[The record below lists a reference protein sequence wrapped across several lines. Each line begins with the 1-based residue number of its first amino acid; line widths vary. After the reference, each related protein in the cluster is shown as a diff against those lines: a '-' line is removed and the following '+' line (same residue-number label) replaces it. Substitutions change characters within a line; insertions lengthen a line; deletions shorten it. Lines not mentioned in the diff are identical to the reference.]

1 MMKPVDPWDERYA
14 GSDYYYGVEPN
25 DFLREHAA
33 AILPGGRVL
42 CLAEGEGRNAVH
54 LARKGLDVTAV
65 DGSQAGLDK
74 LARLAARHGV
84 KVAAVRADLADY
96 RIEPGRWDAII
107 SIWCHVPE
115 ELRRT
120 LHRGAVAGLKPG
132 GVFILEAYRP
142 AQIGRGTGGPANP
155 ALLPTAEALRR
166 ELDGLS
172 FEILRELDRDV
183 QEGRGHGGSSAVV
196 QVLARKAGGA

>member
-1 MMKPVDPWDERYA
+1 MTKTVDPWNERYGGA
-14 GSDYYYGVEPN
+14 DYYYGVEPN

-33 AILPGGRVL
+33 AIRPGGRVL

-54 LARKGLDVTAV
+54 LARQGLDVTAV

-74 LARLAARHGV
+74 LARLAAERGV
-84 KVAAVRADLADY
+84 KAAAVRADLADY
-96 RIEPGRWDAII
+96 RIEPGFWDAIV

-120 LHRGAVAGLKPG
+120 LHRDCVAGLKPG

-142 AQIGRGTGGPANP
+142 AQIGRGAGGPQNP
-155 ALLPTAEALRR
+155 ALMPTAEALRR

-172 FEILRELDRDV
+172 FEIRRELDRDV

-196 QVLARKAGGA
+196 QVLARKGVSS